1 MALVLTQVV
10 RVRVALVIDA
20 IDLSVGQVYDEEA
33 AAWADLIWIDLANS
47 TVWPQEFGDAEF
59 WAEVSALA
67 LLRSGITRPA
77 VRLRAWRSGG
87 VKADAFEILT
97 SGSATANVAKVQR
110 AGADITTDLPGLGP
124 TLNTVRIT
132 GLRDQRVGWTGRMPD
147 PIAWN
152 RPSLAV
158 RKRVRYEAA
167 SAAEQEYLSGV
178 AGFAGSLAAFNGWL
192 GANLP
197 EFGSALTVGATV
209 EFSRTQVSGTWTLRN
224 KYLAVFTLHAS
235 LRSDAAAVVWTTRG
249 GLLSLSTN
257 DGTFTVC
264 GGASVLTF
272 IGEAFPAN
280 SANLA
285 SSRVAAHA
293 FATTSGTFTTPAAGG
308 GTITASPRGSFF
320 SGGPTYGVDITL
332 TITPQGRIS
341 AAAIAGVSSDG
352 AVESVSGW
360 GTCKM
365 EGGLLA

>member
-10 RVRVALVIDA
+10 RVRVALVIDT
-20 IDLSVGQVYDEEA
+20 IDRSVGQIYDEESA
-33 AAWADLIWIDLANS
+33 TWAELVWIDLATS
-47 TVWPQEFGDAEF
+47 SVWPQEFGDAEF

-67 LLRSGITRPA
+67 LTRGSITRPA

-87 VKADAFEILT
+87 VKADTFEILI
-97 SGSATANVAKVQR
+97 SGSATANVAKLLR
-110 AGADITTDLPGLGP
+110 AGADITTDLPGIGS

-132 GLRDQRVGWTGRMPD
+132 GLRDQRMGWTGRMPD
-147 PIAWN
+147 PVAWN

-178 AGFAGSLAAFNGWL
+178 AGFAGDIAAFNGWL
-192 GANLP
+192 AANLP
-197 EFGSALTVGATV
+197 EFGSAITVGATV
-209 EFSRTQVSGTWTLRN
+209 EFLRTQVSGSWTLRN

-249 GLLSLSTN
+249 GLLSLATN
-257 DGTFTVC
+257 DGTFMVC

-272 IGEAFPAN
+272 IGDAFPGG

-285 SSRVAAHA
+285 STRVAAHA
-293 FATTSGTFTTPAAGG
+293 FATTSGTFATPAAGG
-308 GTITASPRGSFF
+308 GTVTASPRGSFF

-332 TITPQGRIS
+332 SVTPQGRIS
-341 AAAIAGVSSDG
+341 AAAIAGISSDG

-360 GTCKM
+360 GACKM